1 MIRAALTNPYLI
13 VVSCLAVTVMGLFTY
28 TKIPADLLPQFDSS
42 AVQIVCFYPG
52 MPPEVMEKDIMSRL
66 QRWTGQSI
74 GIEHQEAKAMQGVC
88 VVKDFFREGIPMADA
103 MSQVSSYAMS
113 DMFYLP
119 PGTIPPMVMP
129 FDPTASVPLCLV
141 VVSNPQM
148 SEQEL
153 YDIAYY
159 ELRNKLQSIQG
170 VIAPAVYGGKL
181 RRVLAYVD
189 PAKLEAHGLSPMD
202 VQQALLK
209 QNVLIPAGSIKVGQ
223 QELQILTNANVET
236 WEELND
242 APIKQVPGQA
252 PVRMRDVGYVDGKA
266 AQIQTNVVRVNG
278 SRKAYIP
285 IYRQPGAN
293 TIAIVRQIKR
303 QLRDI
308 ETRLKV
314 EQSND
319 PKMDSLVLTVAMDQ
333 SIGVE
338 QANHSLQLAAG
349 LGAVLA
355 GVVVLIFLRSIRF
368 TVVIVLAIPLAILTA
383 IFGMFFT
390 NDSFNAM
397 TLGGLALA
405 IGILVDQSIVVLE
418 NIVRHAQMGKTAKEA
433 AMDGTKEVAGPMFIA
448 TLTFA
453 IVFFP
458 VVFLSGL
465 AKFLFTPLAVAASI
479 AIFAS
484 YVLAITLVPAY
495 CARFLNVR
503 TTDDKRRETSL
514 KSGIFARTYQ
524 TVLRSLLRLRY
535 LVVLFAAA
543 AFVLA
548 GLLMNRYLGQELF
561 PKVDSGQMSIFIR
574 MPTGTRIEETES
586 TIAKIESEII
596 NLIGA
601 PDPGFA
607 VGIEQNPESNLQII
621 VSNIGVLMDWPAAYT
636 PNTGSMDTFM
646 LVQTKSKPGSPDIFE
661 YVQTMRNDLRKK
673 FPNAEFAFDTG
684 GMLTAAL
691 NMGEPAPIHFQINS
705 ANLETGQTVAKQIV
719 AAANAVPGTA
729 DVRIAQRT
737 DYPILQ
743 VDMDRDLASRL
754 GLNPDEVMKN
764 LVAATN
770 SSVNFQPAF
779 WIDKD
784 KGNHYFLG
792 VQYTEDVLN
801 SIDTIRSI
809 PVGSDN
815 EGRPLKLGNI
825 AEIHRTTGPGIVNH
839 VNISRVTDVF
849 ANVKQGFDI
858 GSVVTAIENKLIEL
872 GAKEEED
879 ERGKIYRL
887 GTRSINLVLDR
898 LQLSDSVREKAVR
911 IFEDDSNIQDFTS
924 LLSPEQKNQWDQMK
938 AEVLADASLFEGV
951 SFRMRG
957 EVRSMREAFKQF
969 SSGFLIAVI
978 LVYLVMVA
986 QFRSFT
992 DPLIVLLTV
1001 PLGFIGVVLMLYFT
1015 DTNLSI
1021 MAFMGIIMMVGIVVE
1036 YSIILVDFANR
1047 HFAEHG
1053 SAKDAILEAAS
1064 VRLRPILM
1072 TSFTT
1077 WLALLPMAIGFGG
1090 SEANAPLA
1098 RAIIGGVVGATLLS
1112 LLVVPCLYMIF
1123 KRQPGKTVV

>member
-13 VVSCLAVTVMGLFTY
+13 VVSCLAVTVLGLFTY
-28 TKIPADLLPQFDSS
+28 TKIPADLLPQFESS

-314 EQSND
+314 EQSKD
-319 PKMDSLVLTVAMDQ
+319 PKMDGLVLTVAMDQ

-338 QANHSLQLAAG
+338 QANRSLQLAAG
-349 LGAVLA
+349 LGALLA

-433 AMDGTKEVAGPMFIA
+433 AMDGTTEVAGPMFIA

-453 IVFFP
+453 LVFFP

-465 AKFLFTPLAVAASI
+465 AKFLFTPLAIAASI

-503 TTDDKRRETSL
+503 KTNDIRRETSL
-514 KSGIFARTYQ
+514 HSGIFARTYQ
-524 TVLRSLLRLRY
+524 TMLRHLLRLRY
-535 LVVLFAAA
+535 LVVLSAAV

-548 GLLMNRYLGQELF
+548 GLLMNRHLGQELF

-586 TIAKIESEII
+586 TVAQIESEII

-646 LVQTKSKPGSPDIFE
+646 LVQTKSKSGSPDIFE
-661 YVQTMRNDLRKK
+661 YVHTLRNDLRRK
-673 FPNAEFAFDTG
+673 FPDVEFAFDTG

-705 ANLETGQTVAKQIV
+705 ANLEIGQTVAKQIV
-719 AAANAVPGTA
+719 AAAKAVPGTA
-729 DVRIAQRT
+729 DVRVAQRT

-792 VQYTEDVLN
+792 VQYTEDALD

-825 AEIHRTTGPGIVNH
+825 AEIHRTTGPGIVSH

-887 GTRSINLVLDR
+887 GTRSINAVLDR
-898 LQLSDSVREKAVR
+898 LQLSDSVRRKADRV
-911 IFEDDSNIQDFTS
+911 FEDDVNIQDFIT
-924 LLSPEQKNQWDQMK
+924 LLSPEQKNQWDQIK
-938 AEVLADASLFEGV
+938 EEVLADASLFEGV

-957 EVRSMREAFKQF
+957 EVRSMRESFEQF

-1021 MAFMGIIMMVGIVVE
+1021 MAFMGIILMVGIVVE

-1047 HFAEHG
+1047 HFVEHG

-1112 LLVVPCLYMIF
+1112 LLVVPCLYVIF
-1123 KRQPGKTVV
+1123 KRQPGKTAV

>member
-1 MIRAALTNPYLI
+1 
-13 VVSCLAVTVMGLFTY
+13 
-28 TKIPADLLPQFDSS
+28 
-42 AVQIVCFYPG
+42 
-52 MPPEVMEKDIMSRL
+52 MS
-66 QRWTGQSI
+66 
-74 GIEHQEAKAMQGVC
+74 
-88 VVKDFFREGIPMADA
+88 DA

-141 VVSNPQM
+141 VVSNPRM

-189 PAKLEAHGLSPMD
+189 PAKLEAHGLSLMD

-242 APIKQVPGQA
+242 APIKQLRGQA

-293 TIAIVRQIKR
+293 TISIVRQIKR

-314 EQSND
+314 ERAED
-319 PKMDSLVLTVAMDQ
+319 PKMDSLVLSVAMDQ

-338 QANHSLQLAAG
+338 QANRSLQLAAG
-349 LGAVLA
+349 LGALLA
-355 GVVVLIFLRSIRF
+355 GFVVLVFLRSVRF
-368 TVVIVLAIPLAILTA
+368 TVVIILAIPLAILTA

-390 NDSFNAM
+390 NDSLNAM

-418 NIVRHAQMGKTAKEA
+418 NIVRHAQLGKTAKEA
-433 AMDGTKEVAGPMFIA
+433 AMDGTTEVAGPMFIA

-503 TTDDKRRETSL
+503 KANDTMSETSL
-514 KSGIFARTYQ
+514 HPGVFARTYQ
-524 TVLRSLLRLRY
+524 AILRQLLRLRY
-535 LVVLFAAA
+535 LVVLLAAG

-561 PKVDSGQMSIFIR
+561 PKVDSGQVSILIR

-586 TIAKIESEII
+586 TIANIESEII
-596 NLIGA
+596 NLIGV
-601 PDPGFA
+601 PDPGFS
-607 VGIEQNPESNLQII
+607 VGKEQHPESNLQII

-646 LVQTKSKPGSPDIFE
+646 LVQTKSKSGSPDIFE
-661 YVQTMRNDLRKK
+661 YVQTMRNNLRKK
-673 FPNAEFAFDTG
+673 FPDVEFAFDTG

-719 AAANAVPGTA
+719 AAANAVAGSA
-729 DVRIAQRT
+729 VVRIAQRT

-792 VQYTEDVLN
+792 VQYTEDALD

-815 EGRPLKLGNI
+815 EGRPLQLGNV
-825 AEIHRTTGPGIVNH
+825 AEIHRTTGPGVVNH

-849 ANVKQGFDI
+849 INVKQGFDV
-858 GSVVTAIENKLIEL
+858 GSVVAAIEIKLLEL
-872 GAKEEED
+872 GAKEDED
-879 ERGKIYRL
+879 ERGQIYRL
-887 GTRSINLVLDR
+887 GTRSIKAAFDR
-898 LQLSDSVREKAVR
+898 LQLSDSVRKKAVR
-911 IFEDDSNIQDFTS
+911 IFEDGENIQDFTS
-924 LLSPEQKNQWDQMK
+924 LLSPAQKNQWDQIK

-951 SFRMRG
+951 SFRMTG
-957 EVRSMREAFKQF
+957 EVRSMRESFKQF
-969 SSGFLIAVI
+969 ASGLLIAAI

-1015 DTNLSI
+1015 NTNLSI

-1036 YSIILVDFANR
+1036 YSIILVDFANH
-1047 HFAEHG
+1047 HFAEYG

-1112 LLVVPCLYMIF
+1112 LLVVPCLYVIF
-1123 KRQPGKTVV
+1123 KRQPRKTVV

>member
-1 MIRAALTNPYLI
+1 MIRTALANPYLI
-13 VVSCLAVTVMGLFTY
+13 VVTCLAVTVMGLFTY
-28 TKIPADLLPQFDSS
+28 TKIPADLLPQFDTS

-66 QRWTGQSI
+66 QRWTGQSV

-88 VVKDFFREGIPMADA
+88 VVKDFFREGIPMSDA

-148 SEQEL
+148 NEQEL

-189 PAKLEAHGLSPMD
+189 PEKLEAHGLSLMD
-202 VQQALLK
+202 VQKALLK
-209 QNVLIPAGSIKVGQ
+209 QNVLIPAGSIKVGR
-223 QELQILTNANVET
+223 QELQIFTNANVER

-242 APIKQVPGQA
+242 APVKQLPGRA
-252 PVRMRDVGYVDGKA
+252 PVRMRDIGYVDGKA

-314 EQSND
+314 ERSED
-319 PKMDSLVLTVAMDQ
+319 PKMDGLVLSVAMDQ

-338 QANHSLQLAAG
+338 QANQSLQIAAG
-349 LGAVLA
+349 LGALLA
-355 GVVVLIFLRSIRF
+355 GFVVLIFLRSVRF
-368 TVVIVLAIPLAILTA
+368 TVVIMLAIPLAILTA

-390 NDSFNAM
+390 NDSINAM

-418 NIVRHAQMGKTAKEA
+418 NIVRHAQMGKTSRA
-433 AMDGTKEVAGPMFIA
+433 AALAGTTEVAVPMFVA

-484 YVLAITLVPAY
+484 YLLAITLVPAY
-495 CARFLNVR
+495 CARFLKVVKAPSR
-503 TTDDKRRETSL
+503 SPLPSKFSR
-514 KSGIFARTYQ
+514 AYQ
-524 TVLRSLLRLRY
+524 TLLRKLLRKRY
-535 LVVLFAAA
+535 LIVLLAAS
-543 AFVLA
+543 AFVFA
-548 GLLMNRYLGQELF
+548 VLLMNRHLGQELF
-561 PKVDSGQMSIFIR
+561 PQVDSGQVSIFIR
-574 MPTGTRIEETES
+574 MPTGTRIEETEG

-596 NLIGA
+596 NLVGA

-607 VGIEQNPESNLQII
+607 VGKEQNPKSNLQII

-646 LVQTKSKPGSPDIFE
+646 LVQTKGISGSPDIFT
-661 YVQTMRNDLRKK
+661 YVQILRKLLPEK
-673 FPNAEFAFDTG
+673 FPDIEFAFDTG

-691 NMGEPAPIHFQINS
+691 NMGEPSPIHFQINS
-705 ANLETGQTVAKQIV
+705 ANLETGQTVAKQVV
-719 AAANAVPGTA
+719 AAAESVPGTA

-743 VDMDRDLASRL
+743 VNVDRDLASRL

-770 SSVNFQPAF
+770 SSVNFKPAF
-779 WIDKD
+779 WLDKN

-792 VQYTEDVLN
+792 VQYAEDELN

-815 EGRPLKLGNI
+815 AGRPLKLGNI
-825 AEIHRTTGPGIVNH
+825 AEIHRTTGPGVVNH
-839 VNISRVTDVF
+839 VNISRVTDVYV
-849 ANVKQGFDI
+849 NVKQGFDV
-858 GSVVTAIENKLIEL
+858 GSVVSAIEFKLLEL
-872 GAKEEED
+872 GAKEDED
-879 ERGKIYRL
+879 ERGQIYRL
-887 GTRSINLVLDR
+887 GTRSNNDVLDR
-898 LQLSDSVREKAVR
+898 LGLSGDVRAKAMDILKNDEK
-911 IFEDDSNIQDFTS
+911 IGNLNK
-924 LLSPEQKNQWDQMK
+924 LLSAEQKKQWGRIKD
-938 AEVLADASLFEGV
+938 EVLADASLFKGV
-951 SFRMRG
+951 SFRMMG
-957 EVRSMREAFKQF
+957 EVRSMRETFQQF
-969 SSGFLIAVI
+969 SSGLFIATV

-986 QFRSFT
+986 QFRSFV

-1001 PLGFIGVVLMLYFT
+1001 PFGFIGVVLMLYFT
-1015 DTNLSI
+1015 GTNLSI

-1036 YSIILVDFANR
+1036 YSIVLVDFANHR
-1047 HFAEHG
+1047 FLQHG
-1053 SAKDAILEAAS
+1053 SATEAILEAAG
-1064 VRLRPILM
+1064 VRIRPILM
-1072 TSFTT
+1072 TSLTT

-1090 SEANAPLA
+1090 GEANAPLA
-1098 RAIIGGVVGATLLS
+1098 LAIIGGVLGATVLS
-1112 LLVVPCLYMIF
+1112 LLVVPCLYVIF
-1123 KRQPGKTVV
+1123 KRQPKKTMA